1 VLNAL
6 DELPSG
12 IGLVSFR
19 FLVPIMHQLDPSFR
33 LNLLSAEALA
43 TALLLDAPIRVATPN
58 PMLSKAAEVLGVDYA
73 EQPL

>member
-1 VLNAL
+1 
-6 DELPSG
+6 
-12 IGLVSFR
+12 
-19 FLVPIMHQLDPSFR
+19 MHQLDPSFR